1 MKFMIP
7 ISFISEMDLLQI
19 CYKPQGF
26 TKQLLKLV
34 TIFQNLL
41 TRQ

>member
-7 ISFISEMDLLQI
+7 ISFISATNLQ
-19 CYKPQGF
+19 GLA
-26 TKQLLKLV
+26 KQLLELV